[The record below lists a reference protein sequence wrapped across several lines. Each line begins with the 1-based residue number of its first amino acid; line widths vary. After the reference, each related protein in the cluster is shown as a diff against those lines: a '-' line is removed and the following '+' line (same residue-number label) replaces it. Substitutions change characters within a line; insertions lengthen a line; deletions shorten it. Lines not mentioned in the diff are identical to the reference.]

1 MKVSIK
7 PIVTLNDDNVSMV
20 SYIKDLRGCIGLGLK
35 EAKDVVDSLLRGC
48 SSAEI
53 PVCFFDDEYTS
64 EFFHINKI
72 SDVKE
77 QKDKIVDLVSEL
89 LKANEYD
96 SAKCLINA
104 LKNIKD

>member
-7 PIVTLNDDNVSMV
+7 PIVMLNSDSVGMV
-20 SYIKDLRGCIGLGLK
+20 SYIRDLRQCLKISLK

-53 PVCFFDDEYTS
+53 PVSFFNDEYTS
-64 EFFHINKI
+64 EFFYINKI
-72 SDVKE
+72 SNVKE

-96 SAKCLINA
+96 SAKCLIDA